1 MKEKMQPKF
10 ETIMMI
16 DDNSIDLYITSRLI
30 GKNNFGN
37 EVLSYTDA
45 REALKYLQDNIN
57 NVDLLPDVIFV
68 DIYMPLMS
76 GFEFLEEYDKLPDPT
91 KKYCKV
97 YIISS
102 SFDKREIARAENNK
116 NVIAFQEKPITLD
129 FLNSISKE
137 EYSY

>member
-1 MKEKMQPKF
+1 MQPKF
-10 ETIMMI
+10 KTVMMI

-30 GKNNFGN
+30 RKHNFGN
-37 EVLSYTDA
+37 EVLEYTDA

-57 NVDLLPDVIFV
+57 NINLLPEVIFV

-76 GFEFLEEYDKLPDPT
+76 GFEFMEEYDKLPVT
-91 KKYCKV
+91 LKNYCKA

-116 NVIAFQEKPITLD
+116 NVIAFQEKPVTVD
-129 FLNSISKE
+129 FLNKISKE
-137 EYSY
+137 YVY